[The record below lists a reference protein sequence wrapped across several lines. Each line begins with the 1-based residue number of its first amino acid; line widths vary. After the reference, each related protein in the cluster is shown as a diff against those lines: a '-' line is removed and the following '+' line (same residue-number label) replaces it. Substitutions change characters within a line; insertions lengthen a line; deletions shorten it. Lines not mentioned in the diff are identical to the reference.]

1 VGDTSAVRI
10 VCVGG
15 GPAGIYFAV
24 LAKRADPARLI
35 TVYERN
41 RPEDTFGFGV
51 VFSDATMGFLA
62 EQDRATYPEVLAH
75 ATRWDPITV
84 RHGGRVVR
92 AGGVGFAAV
101 ERRRLLEVL
110 REQARALGVE
120 LVFERDVP
128 DPREHLD
135 ADLVVGSD
143 GVNSGVRSAFAEHF
157 RPRVEVGP
165 TRFSWLGTD
174 RPFDSLTFFFEGDEH
189 GCFGAHVYPY
199 RPDRAT
205 FIVETDE
212 ETYRRAG
219 IDAFS
224 EADTIAY
231 CERLFA
237 AHLDGHR
244 LLANRSSWQRFRT
257 VRCASWRHGRVVL
270 LGDAAHTAHFSVGS
284 GTKMAMED
292 GLALSQ
298 ALDRFPGDVDRA
310 LVAYEDERRPRVAH
324 VQAMARS
331 SFDWWAG
338 FARWADWAPERFSFH
353 FLTRSQF
360 RYDTLASRD
369 PAYVGS
375 VERTAGVDV
384 ASRLIAVEPAEG
396 DLDELAR
403 LAAQHPL
410 ALTRLLP
417 VSEDGRIG
425 VEDGRLDD
433 YAGLAGRLPLGAQL
447 GHAGPRGACLSR
459 RRGLDRPL
467 SEDSA
472 WPLQAA
478 SALPYGPG
486 SRTPRAMDAA
496 DMERVRADFAR
507 AARRASE
514 LGFRF
519 LQLHF
524 GHGYLLATFISP
536 LTNLRDDEHGGPLE
550 NRMRFPLAVLDAAR
564 AEFAGELAVAV
575 SATDWQLGGLAE
587 ADLLAAARLLR
598 AHGADF
604 VTALG
609 GQTTPRA
616 VPPYGRC
623 FQALLAGKVQ
633 TDAGVPAI
641 AAGGVADL
649 DDARTILLAGRAER
663 CLLDSV
669 PPG

>member
-1 VGDTSAVRI
+1 VRI

-15 GPAGIYFAV
+15 GPGGLYFAV
-24 LAKRADPARLI
+24 LAKRADPSRRI
-35 TVYERN
+35 TVYERD
-41 RPEDTFGFGV
+41 RPDDTFGFGV

-62 EQDRATYPEVLAH
+62 EQDRVTYPAVLAH
-75 ATRWDPITV
+75 ATRWDPITI

-101 ERRRLLEVL
+101 ERRRLLERL
-110 REQARALGVE
+110 REQAHALGVE
-120 LVFERDVP
+120 LVFEREVP

-135 ADLVVGSD
+135 ADLLVGCD
-143 GVNSGVRSAFAEHF
+143 GVNSAVRGAFADQF
-157 RPRVEVGP
+157 RPRVDVGP

-174 RPFDSLTFFFEGDEH
+174 RPFDSLTFFFEGNEH

-212 ETYRRAG
+212 QTYRRAG
-219 IDAFS
+219 IDAFG

-257 VRCASWRHGRVVL
+257 VRCPTWHHGRVVL

-292 GLALSQ
+292 GLALAQ
-298 ALDRFPGDVDRA
+298 ALDRFPDDVDRA

-324 VQAMARS
+324 VQAMART

-338 FARWADWAPERFSFH
+338 FRRWVAWPPERFSFH

-360 RYDTLASRD
+360 RHDTLAARD
-369 PAYVGS
+369 PAYVAA
-375 VERTAGVDV
+375 VERASGLDV
-384 ASRLIAVEPAEG
+384 ESRVIAVEPPGG

-403 LAAQHPL
+403 LAARHPL
-410 ALTRLLP
+410 ALTRVLP
-417 VSEDGRIG
+417 VSGDGRAG
-425 VEDGRLDD
+425 LEDGRLED
-433 YAGLAGRLPLGAQL
+433 YAGLVGRLALGAQV
-447 GHAGPRGACLSR
+447 GHAGPRGACGPR
-459 RRGLDRPL
+459 RLGLDRPL
-467 SEDSA
+467 SAAEA
-472 WPLQAA
+472 WPLLAA
-478 SALPYGPG
+478 SPLPYGPR
-486 SRTPRAMDAA
+486 SAVPRAMDEA
-496 DMERVRADFAR
+496 DMERVRDDFAL
-507 AARRASE
+507 AARRAAE

-524 GHGYLLATFISP
+524 AHGSLLATFISP
-536 LTNLRDDEHGGPLE
+536 LTNRRDDRHGGPVAR
-550 NRMRFPLAVLDAAR
+550 RMRFPLAVLDAAR
-564 AEFAGELAVAV
+564 AEFPGEVAVAI
-575 SATDWQLGGLAE
+575 SASDWQPGGLSE
-587 ADLLAAARLLR
+587 ADLLAAALLLR

-609 GQTTPRA
+609 GWTTPRA
-616 VPPYGRC
+616 VPPFGRC
-623 FQALLAGKVQ
+623 HQALLAGKIQ

-641 AAGGVADL
+641 AAGGVTDL
-649 DDARTILLAGRAER
+649 DDVRTILLAGRAER
-663 CLLDSV
+663 CLLDPV
-669 PPG
+669 GPH